1 MKDYITQFGTE
12 RFARIFSACCD
23 PYGCG
28 DPALSE
34 WPNNV
39 LSIHTHVYDS
49 GVIARPTDSIVHR
62 VDPDE
67 LARCER
73 LAAAAASIMGSH
85 PVGMKSEGG
94 EPFYPYFQV
103 VSVDAAGAAP
113 GPPKSVD
120 AALVRKLFGNTIA
133 PFDHVFVEPFE
144 EGCFAWR
151 EMQADLGDDEDDD
164 DDDPDPE
171 DDESIERE
179 QVLGRWRELIRFF
192 HESDELVHP
201 SFAAIG
207 FYEYKAPR
215 EASVLDASEPPG
227 VEMKGSCLPRMPFAF
242 TRAGSLVGLFGHVVW
257 T

>member
-1 MKDYITQFGTE
+1 LKDYITQFGTE
-12 RFARIFSACCD
+12 RFARIFAPCCD

-28 DPALSE
+28 DPARTE

-49 GVIARPTDSIVHR
+49 GVIARATDSIVQR

-73 LAAAAASIMGSH
+73 LAAAAAAIMGDF
-85 PVGMKSEGG
+85 PVGMKSEAG
-94 EPFYPYFQV
+94 EPFHAYFQV
-103 VSVDAAGAAP
+103 VSVDATGAPP
-113 GPPKSVD
+113 GPPKLVD

-133 PFDHVFVEPFE
+133 PFDQVFVEPFSE
-144 EGCFAWR
+144 DGFAWK
-151 EMQADLGDDEDDD
+151 EMRADIGEEDDDEDPDD
-164 DDDPDPE
+164 DE
-171 DDESIERE
+171 VIERE
-179 QVLGRWRELIRFF
+179 KVVGRWRELIRFF
-192 HESDELVHP
+192 RESDELVEP

-207 FYEYKAPR
+207 FYEYAAPR
-215 EASVLDASEPPG
+215 GAQVLDAKQPPG
-227 VEMKGSCLPRMPFAF
+227 FEMKGSCLPRMPFAF